1 MCGVGLGA
9 ALEDAIP
16 TEELVALAQQQQQQ
30 RLDGLEKQWSSGA
43 LQEPEPELDEANDA

>member
-1 MCGVGLGA
+1 MCGVGRGA

-16 TEELVALAQQQQQQ
+16 TEELALAQQQQQQ